1 MGITRFQASEWR
13 PSPIRTGFNRAWPAI
28 RDGNISTLISCA
40 VLFWFGSNFGAS
52 VVKGFALTLAIGVM
66 LSMFTAVLVT
76 RTFLQT
82 FLSLTADIE
91 SGSRRLLV
99 GH

>member
-1 MGITRFQASEWR
+1 M
-13 PSPIRTGFNRAWPAI
+13 SPN
-28 RDGNISTLISCA
+28 L
-40 VLFWFGSNFGAS
+40 L
-52 VVKGFALTLAIGVM
+52 VKVAIGVV

-82 FLSLTADIE
+82 FLGLTSGVE
-91 SGSRRLLV
+91 SDSRRLLV